1 MEISTSSKK
10 IEIYKGID
18 YDIGKINIEFS
29 QNLKNISFNSLGTII
44 LLDRSCSIGS
54 ITYIIARKILPN
66 VFSKLNYND
75 NNKIFLITFS
85 DSSELIEFS
94 INDLKKYEVF
104 CQGKTNI
111 SPALSNLLNIFEKE
125 KFKKY
130 RILIFTDGDFNDDEI
145 VHIKLE
151 QLLII
156 VENYKLKVN
165 LQIFK
170 IISFDEFPNS
180 NSLLSILQI
189 SNTEKGNIYNL
200 IITKNYEILI
210 NDIYKL
216 FTNDCLDFEIHL
228 KLIDNKNY
236 FLEEPWSVKS
246 NFLNVYFGENI
257 FWLDKK
263 LLNEYNK
270 FDNPFEL
277 VYNKNN
283 KEQIS
288 FIEKCNLSIDN
299 YKKIIHKKIKF
310 YFKRIKTLKI
320 LNTKESLEKL
330 NKIINYFSK
339 FESNLSEIQKHKLD
353 TKISSRLMYLKK
365 NIQRRKY
372 SITIQL
378 SSLQSGEKIS
388 KLNELQKSKFL
399 RKINQDKLSK
409 ELVKRAFISGIN
421 FDKIAKEEILNISNH
436 INELSDIDDSN
447 HTISFYST
455 CTTLEG
461 IRNIAQIPKH
471 KKLFKNITALDTIKL
486 LNIVGIAINSLFGN
500 YPNASIQIIKNIYF
514 GTFISVSDILMASEC
529 NNGEDLLCEIGNKCN
544 VINNAIPYFDD
555 ERIHIFLKKYS
566 PKLLEYNASIG
577 MRKILCDIPNTF
589 KYSIICGVYKIFCY
603 LFLDNKEII
612 CRLFVNLCKSVLNEI
627 SDFKN
632 IKIIINQ
639 KYDSDNYLIFIPNY
653 NIIHMINHFI
663 FFQRNI
669 KDDLDKKI
677 IHRCLRAIVIH
688 EIHKYIK
695 QKYNPLKLKDELIC
709 EFLNIDIEKDKI
721 KLNDNFINDDNEPV
735 IKVKYS
741 FNFNKLDEN
750 KQFIEKL
757 KKSILIPKILNLSF
771 EDNAVEK
778 LKQLN
783 FHELKNDENLEKELN
798 INYPLKE
805 YILFSFIQSI
815 IFMDNNKRFDIKK
828 SKMKIID
835 LNIRD
840 NGILMIENFINSLF
854 SFKYFQDKNK
864 KKKIEMSILSE
875 KLVEK
880 CLSTENENE
889 YLSLLKNGISINN
902 RTYLFK
908 NFSSKGFPE
917 LYKRLIEDNNIPLRK
932 FKIKIL
938 IKGKDSQ
945 NNIIWNKGNIIT
957 DKIILEK
964 AKKIFNENEWEKII
978 NNNNK

>member
-85 DSSELIEFS
+85 DSSELIEFT

-189 SNTEKGNIYNL
+189 SNTEKGSIYNL

-372 SITIQL
+372 SVY
-378 SSLQSGEKIS
+378 
-388 KLNELQKSKFL
+388 
-399 RKINQDKLSK
+399 NQ
-409 ELVKRAFISGIN
+409 V
-421 FDKIAKEEILNISNH
+421 
-436 INELSDIDDSN
+436 
-447 HTISFYST
+447 
-455 CTTLEG
+455 
-461 IRNIAQIPKH
+461 
-471 KKLFKNITALDTIKL
+471 
-486 LNIVGIAINSLFGN
+486 
-500 YPNASIQIIKNIYF
+500 
-514 GTFISVSDILMASEC
+514 
-529 NNGEDLLCEIGNKCN
+529 
-544 VINNAIPYFDD
+544 
-555 ERIHIFLKKYS
+555 KKY
-566 PKLLEYNASIG
+566 
-577 MRKILCDIPNTF
+577 
-589 KYSIICGVYKIFCY
+589 
-603 LFLDNKEII
+603 
-612 CRLFVNLCKSVLNEI
+612 
-627 SDFKN
+627 
-632 IKIIINQ
+632 
-639 KYDSDNYLIFIPNY
+639 
-653 NIIHMINHFI
+653 
-663 FFQRNI
+663 
-669 KDDLDKKI
+669 
-677 IHRCLRAIVIH
+677 
-688 EIHKYIK
+688 
-695 QKYNPLKLKDELIC
+695 
-709 EFLNIDIEKDKI
+709 
-721 KLNDNFINDDNEPV
+721 
-735 IKVKYS
+735 
-741 FNFNKLDEN
+741 
-750 KQFIEKL
+750 
-757 KKSILIPKILNLSF
+757 
-771 EDNAVEK
+771 
-778 LKQLN
+778 
-783 FHELKNDENLEKELN
+783 
-798 INYPLKE
+798 
-805 YILFSFIQSI
+805 
-815 IFMDNNKRFDIKK
+815 
-828 SKMKIID
+828 
-835 LNIRD
+835 
-840 NGILMIENFINSLF
+840 
-854 SFKYFQDKNK
+854 
-864 KKKIEMSILSE
+864 
-875 KLVEK
+875 
-880 CLSTENENE
+880 
-889 YLSLLKNGISINN
+889 
-902 RTYLFK
+902 
-908 NFSSKGFPE
+908 
-917 LYKRLIEDNNIPLRK
+917 
-932 FKIKIL
+932 
-938 IKGKDSQ
+938 Q
-945 NNIIWNKGNIIT
+945 N
-957 DKIILEK
+957 
-964 AKKIFNENEWEKII
+964 
-978 NNNNK
+978 